1 MNRSILF
8 RRLASVVTLLFVVVL
23 FVSLA
28 GQTLVSAS
36 NQVLRSTHTSLAST
50 QGWKIFSDPV
60 FVYRLQYPP
69 QATTTRYE
77 TSRDL
82 QIIVAEG
89 ISPFTVETLQNPNGL
104 NAEMWVKQNLGVQT
118 LAISKNLQKIRV
130 GNQDGYAYTLFAG
143 DHTRQ
148 YVVVA
153 QAAIIHRIS
162 FALGPNA
169 NDPNAMYHEQEFW
182 QILSTFQVGNVTPA
196 VEANTV
202 VAAPHISLAGEI
214 PPLTV
219 PLFKQADSRWGG
231 IRLGVCNGLTIR
243 TAGCAITSLAM
254 IFNYYQPDF
263 TDPGRLDNC
272 LTNNNGYV
280 SGCSVIWGNGCM
292 PAGVSSAG
300 WGSTTQ
306 IDNELLNGHPVV
318 ARLILDSSYG
328 AYAGA
333 DHFVVITGKRSDG
346 QYIMN
351 DPGFDRTILN
361 PNIIQDIQRYNG
373 TPPVPNQPH
382 NPAPNGNFS
391 LNSLQVGH
399 LEIFRRDPSGAAN
412 HRWWDGGASWFGA
425 WDSLG
430 ININGTPSVVSWGPD
445 RQDVFVHASDGS
457 IYHQIWTRS
466 GGRGPWI
473 PMNGTTND
481 DMTVFSLQPGHLEVL
496 VNGGG
501 ILYQNWSNDSGATWS
516 GWQGLG
522 LYILGTPTV
531 ITTGPDRQDLFVHGS
546 DNVIYHQTWT
556 RSGGRTTWTPMGT
569 TYDDIAV
576 ISPQPGDLVVF
587 VRGTDGYLY
596 HSWSTDTGTTWSG
609 WVGLGI
615 KLIGKPSV
623 VSWGPDRSDVFVRGE
638 DDVMYHLTY
647 TSSVGWGSWESL
659 GGQTKFA
666 PQAISWGNGRLD
678 VFHIGL
684 DGNFY
689 HKWWTGSLQSAWYQ
703 VGTYQYVPPQIIL
716 APLQLTRGTQMS
728 ENGSGFTPNGQLH
741 MSILLPDGT
750 YYEQALQADANGSF
764 ANPYTM
770 PTTAGIGHYAYRI
783 QDLTTGVWSNTV
795 EYDVLALTPTVS
807 VTPGSGPIGTMFNQP
822 GAGFTPNGQVS
833 LEFTYPDG
841 SLHTSIVTANA
852 SGSYTNDYTMPSTA
866 LLGTYS
872 YHALDVTSN
881 TWSTTVTFVV
891 EAPATYSVSG
901 YVTDS
906 SNVGLA
912 GVTITDGTRN
922 AATDSSGNYTLSG
935 VPSGSYTL
943 TPSLNG
949 YSFSPASLSVSV
961 SGNVTGQ
968 NFTGTPTA
976 IATPLPTA
984 MPSPTATPLPPT
996 ATPSPT
1002 ATATPP
1008 TGTAVLALVP
1018 TTTAFAVGDTFIV
1031 GVEVQSGAQSVD
1043 GAAVYLDFDP
1053 AVLEVLSVIPSSSLP
1068 ITLTQQLDPIGGHLD
1083 LVRGAISP
1091 LPQGTFALATITFR
1105 ARSAAPGGT
1114 LLGLSRTAARQ
1125 SDVTFNGSSVLGQ
1138 TVPVTITVNDGL
1150 ALTVEVQFQGLPLAP
1165 SSRLSV
1171 PLSVTLTLVGATTP
1185 VYQSTL
1191 ATDQYGRFS
1200 ITGVAPGTYTLS
1212 VKHAQ
1217 SLRVQTTA
1225 VVSAGATTLSVG
1237 PLPSGDSNDDNRINV
1252 LDFSLLASTFGKSS
1266 STTGYDGRA
1275 DFNSDGIINL
1285 LDFSLLAT
1293 NFGKAGLAS
1302 ATPALTTA
1310 SSSQVIAQV
1319 VRDLTVG
1326 ETFTLDLAVNA
1337 PTTGIDGAAAYLN
1350 FDPTLLDV
1358 VNIAVDPTLD
1368 LTLQQEVNTTSGQVA
1383 LVRGT
1388 LRSPLPTGRVKL
1400 ATITFRAR
1408 MQAAAAISLV
1418 DDGALRQ
1425 SAVTASGR
1433 VLTLA
1438 EAPWQLTAGSAG
1450 HSVYLPLVVR

>member
-1 MNRSILF
+1 MRFMYLAYGVQPYSGNGRDVVNNYSGSRLQKIQNGTAGKAPQPGDILSYYYFDPYGHTSVVVSSSVDGNGNGTIQVLQQNWDSPSPYSTLNVQNWTVNHSYVIMGWLHDPSSDNQPPYKPSLITPADSSASSSTSVTLSWKDNGDPDPNDTYRNYDGEVYLNGTKVADIGLTTGTSWTLNNLSPGAYEWRMRAGDGKAPSGWAGPWRFTVDTVAPTGSFTLNYGWATANSISVPLDLTATDQHSGVQDVRVGSTCSTLGAWQPFQPRIWWQFAGQHGDTVRVCAQF
-8 RRLASVVTLLFVVVL
+8 RDRAGNMSLTTEQSTRLDFYPAQLASVSYRLRSD
-23 FVSLA
+23 VSAISGEPHQSSSYRLNSTA
-28 GQTLVSAS
+28 GQTL
-36 NQVLRSTHTSLAST
+36 
-50 QGWKIFSDPV
+50 
-60 FVYRLQYPP
+60 
-69 QATTTRYE
+69 
-77 TSRDL
+77 
-82 QIIVAEG
+82 
-89 ISPFTVETLQNPNGL
+89 
-104 NAEMWVKQNLGVQT
+104 
-118 LAISKNLQKIRV
+118 
-130 GNQDGYAYTLFAG
+130 
-143 DHTRQ
+143 
-148 YVVVA
+148 
-153 QAAIIHRIS
+153 
-162 FALGPNA
+162 
-169 NDPNAMYHEQEFW
+169 
-182 QILSTFQVGNVTPA
+182 
-196 VEANTV
+196 
-202 VAAPHISLAGEI
+202 
-214 PPLTV
+214 
-219 PLFKQADSRWGG
+219 
-231 IRLGVCNGLTIR
+231 
-243 TAGCAITSLAM
+243 
-254 IFNYYQPDF
+254 
-263 TDPGRLDNC
+263 
-272 LTNNNGYV
+272 
-280 SGCSVIWGNGCM
+280 
-292 PAGVSSAG
+292 
-300 WGSTTQ
+300 
-306 IDNELLNGHPVV
+306 
-318 ARLILDSSYG
+318 
-328 AYAGA
+328 
-333 DHFVVITGKRSDG
+333 
-346 QYIMN
+346 
-351 DPGFDRTILN
+351 
-361 PNIIQDIQRYNG
+361 
-373 TPPVPNQPH
+373 
-382 NPAPNGNFS
+382 
-391 LNSLQVGH
+391 
-399 LEIFRRDPSGAAN
+399 
-412 HRWWDGGASWFGA
+412 
-425 WDSLG
+425 
-430 ININGTPSVVSWGPD
+430 
-445 RQDVFVHASDGS
+445 
-457 IYHQIWTRS
+457 
-466 GGRGPWI
+466 
-473 PMNGTTND
+473 
-481 DMTVFSLQPGHLEVL
+481 
-496 VNGGG
+496 
-501 ILYQNWSNDSGATWS
+501 
-516 GWQGLG
+516 
-522 LYILGTPTV
+522 
-531 ITTGPDRQDLFVHGS
+531 
-546 DNVIYHQTWT
+546 
-556 RSGGRTTWTPMGT
+556 
-569 TYDDIAV
+569 
-576 ISPQPGDLVVF
+576 
-587 VRGTDGYLY
+587 
-596 HSWSTDTGTTWSG
+596 
-609 WVGLGI
+609 
-615 KLIGKPSV
+615 
-623 VSWGPDRSDVFVRGE
+623 
-638 DDVMYHLTY
+638 
-647 TSSVGWGSWESL
+647 
-659 GGQTKFA
+659 
-666 PQAISWGNGRLD
+666 
-678 VFHIGL
+678 
-684 DGNFY
+684 
-689 HKWWTGSLQSAWYQ
+689 
-703 VGTYQYVPPQIIL
+703 
-716 APLQLTRGTQMS
+716 
-728 ENGSGFTPNGQLH
+728 
-741 MSILLPDGT
+741 
-750 YYEQALQADANGSF
+750 
-764 ANPYTM
+764 
-770 PTTAGIGHYAYRI
+770 
-783 QDLTTGVWSNTV
+783 
-795 EYDVLALTPTVS
+795 
-807 VTPGSGPIGTMFNQP
+807 
-822 GAGFTPNGQVS
+822 
-833 LEFTYPDG
+833 
-841 SLHTSIVTANA
+841 A
-852 SGSYTNDYTMPSTA
+852 SGSYATSSGYRTA
-866 LLGTYS
+866 LGFWPRFFFTPPTYTIAGT
-872 YHALDVTSN
+872 VTS
-881 TWSTTVTFVV
+881 
-891 EAPATYSVSG
+891 G
-901 YVTDS
+901 G
-906 SNVGLA
+906 VGLA

-1008 TGTAVLALVP
+1008 TGTAVLALMP

-1150 ALTVEVQFQGLPLAP
+1150 ALTVEIQFQGLPLAP
-1165 SSRLSV
+1165 SPRLSV

-1388 LRSPLPTGRVKL
+1388 LRGTLPTGRVKL

-1408 MQAAAAISLV
+1408 MQAAAAAITLV